1 MKYEIWNHYKF
12 TVFFYKSSVK
22 PSLEMLYICYRASVY
37 MHWCTRQTVHHNG
50 FFFFCCCIAPW
61 SPQLSPFG
69 SPLHMGRK
77 LKCWAGRRQTVKPH
91 ERDAVRFCDMRRAAQ
106 PACGVANRAAAH
118 SSVFFSNHSPLTPL
132 PDWLLHAA
140 ASSDIGSNNNKFI
153 DTMQS

>member
-22 PSLEMLYICYRASVY
+22 PSLEMLIERVFT
-37 MHWCTRQTVHHNG
+37 CTDAQDKPFITTV